1 MLEGSVGQGGECRS
15 KTSTF
20 AKLQDK
26 FKTTAIK
33 YGEQTYD

>member
-1 MLEGSVGQGGECRS
+1 MLEGSMGQGGECRS

-26 FKTTAIK
+26 FKTAIK
-33 YGEQTYD
+33 YAEQTYD